1 MTVKSEFD
9 LPVAGP
15 AGQDMH
21 PADAGPAVAA
31 LRLDQGAL
39 ALSFVTAARISG
51 GGETLV
57 SGGGLE
63 APQFSL
69 STTTDQALVVHHRVD
84 GEDHRFT
91 TPAAFFSEGD
101 HLKVG
106 YSWDAGGKGGAFIAT
121 NMSSGATHGEAIGAA
136 LTMDLAAGDSTD
148 WTFAD
153 DGGRTADEGGE
164 GGGAQT
170 VTAFQLMAEPTALA
184 AALDGIVE
192 GTAGN
197 DLIDVDYTGDP
208 EGDRI
213 DAGDAVL
220 PGAAPND
227 DHVLAG
233 DGDDTVLAGRGDD
246 QVFGE
251 AGNDVLFGQGGNDIL
266 DGGAGDDTLGGGG
279 GDDTLLGGAGEDWLD
294 GDGGNDLLD
303 GGIGDDYLTA
313 AEGDDTLTG
322 GAGADTQLGGD
333 DRDTFIGA
341 TSGDSIDGGEGG
353 IDFDTLDLRD
363 WGKAATNIIFD
374 PNNPENGI
382 VEFLDPQG
390 NIVGTL
396 TFENIENI
404 VPCFTPGT
412 AIATPRGERA
422 IEELAVGDR
431 VVTRDNGI
439 QEIRWI
445 GRKTLD
451 HGQLA
456 AAEHL
461 RPILVTRGSLGQ
473 GLPERDM
480 LVSPNHRFLAANE
493 RTMLYFEEHEVLVAA
508 KHLVDSR
515 TIRPVNVLGVTYVHF
530 MCDRHEVVLA
540 NGAWTES
547 FQPGD
552 HSLNGLGNAQRTEI
566 YELFPELA
574 ERPGRKAYVS
584 ARRTLKR
591 YEAAL
596 LRE

>member
-1 MTVKSEFD
+1 MTLKTRFD

-15 AGQDMH
+15 AGQGVP
-21 PADAGPAVAA
+21 PAETRPATA
-31 LRLDQGAL
+31 LRLDEGAL
-39 ALSFVTAARISG
+39 AVAFMIAARPSEAE
-51 GGETLV
+51 ETLV
-57 SGGGLE
+57 SGGGDG

-69 STTTDQALVVHHRVD
+69 CATADQAIAAHHRVD
-84 GEDHRFT
+84 GEDHEFS

-101 HLKVG
+101 HLTVG
-106 YSWDAGGKGGAFIAT
+106 YSWNAAGKGGAFIAT
-121 NMSSGATHGEAIGAA
+121 NVSTGATYEEAIGAA
-136 LTMDLAAGDSTD
+136 LTMDLAAADATD
-148 WTFAD
+148 WTFAGSD
-153 DGGRTADEGGE
+153 DPAAGTGGD
-164 GGGAQT
+164 GGGAET
-170 VTAFQLMAEPTALA
+170 VTAFQIMSGPKTLA

-192 GTAGN
+192 GTAGA
-197 DLIDVDYTGDP
+197 DRIDTAYTGDP

-220 PGAAPND
+220 PGAAPD
-227 DHVLAG
+227 DDYVLAG
-233 DGDDTVLAGRGDD
+233 AGNDTVLAGRGDD
-246 QVFGE
+246 EVYGE
-251 AGNDVLFGQGGNDIL
+251 GGNDFIRGQGGRDLIDGGAGHDTLDGGSDDDTILGAQGEDVLIGDAGADSL
-266 DGGAGDDTLGGGG
+266 DGGADDDHLFGDIGDDTLIGGG
-279 GDDTLLGGAGEDWLD
+279 
-294 GDGGNDLLD
+294 
-303 GGIGDDYLTA
+303 
-313 AEGDDTLTG
+313 
-322 GAGADTQLGGD
+322 GADTQLGGD
-333 DRDTFIGA
+333 DRDLFTG
-341 TSGDSIDGGEGG
+341 TTPDDQIDGGEGG
-353 IDFDTLDLRD
+353 IDYDTLDLRD

-382 VEFLDPQG
+382 VEFLDAQG

-422 IEELAVGDR
+422 VEELSVGDR

-439 QEIRWI
+439 QEIRWV

-461 RPILVTRGSLGQ
+461 RPVLVTRGSLGQ

-493 RTMLYFEEHEVLVAA
+493 RTMLYFEEHEVLVSA
-508 KHLVDSR
+508 KHLIDNR
-515 TIRPVNVLGVTYVHF
+515 AIRSVNALGVTYVHF

-574 ERPGRKAYVS
+574 EARGRKAYVS

-591 YEAAL
+591 YEAML

>member
-1 MTVKSEFD
+1 
-9 LPVAGP
+9 
-15 AGQDMH
+15 
-21 PADAGPAVAA
+21 
-31 LRLDQGAL
+31 
-39 ALSFVTAARISG
+39 
-51 GGETLV
+51 
-57 SGGGLE
+57 
-63 APQFSL
+63 
-69 STTTDQALVVHHRVD
+69 
-84 GEDHRFT
+84 
-91 TPAAFFSEGD
+91 
-101 HLKVG
+101 
-106 YSWDAGGKGGAFIAT
+106 
-121 NMSSGATHGEAIGAA
+121 
-136 LTMDLAAGDSTD
+136 
-148 WTFAD
+148 
-153 DGGRTADEGGE
+153 
-164 GGGAQT
+164 
-170 VTAFQLMAEPTALA
+170 
-184 AALDGIVE
+184 
-192 GTAGN
+192 
-197 DLIDVDYTGDP
+197 
-208 EGDRI
+208 
-213 DAGDAVL
+213 
-220 PGAAPND
+220 
-227 DHVLAG
+227 
-233 DGDDTVLAGRGDD
+233 
-246 QVFGE
+246 
-251 AGNDVLFGQGGNDIL
+251 
-266 DGGAGDDTLGGGG
+266 
-279 GDDTLLGGAGEDWLD
+279 
-294 GDGGNDLLD
+294 
-303 GGIGDDYLTA
+303 
-313 AEGDDTLTG
+313 
-322 GAGADTQLGGD
+322 
-333 DRDTFIGA
+333 
-341 TSGDSIDGGEGG
+341 
-353 IDFDTLDLRD
+353 
-363 WGKAATNIIFD
+363 
-374 PNNPENGI
+374 
-382 VEFLDPQG
+382 
-390 NIVGTL
+390 
-396 TFENIENI
+396 